1 MNIIKLLFL
10 FGLGVIWNLPPA
22 PGYSQANWYFLFP
35 FCLLLCFLDLSVKE
49 DFTTVLRKTNKGE
62 QLLISKYTWLA
73 VQGVSYVSVESL
85 NLAVS
90 RCQSSVL
97 TVCWLISSILRQT
110 FVRTTLRHLQ
120 WWSRAFK
127 NDLWIHNNTQ
137 VLFTVGYKTLLI

>member
-1 MNIIKLLFL
+1 M
-10 FGLGVIWNLPPA
+10 
-22 PGYSQANWYFLFP
+22 
-35 FCLLLCFLDLSVKE
+35 KE

-120 WWSRAFK
+120 W
-127 NDLWIHNNTQ
+127 
-137 VLFTVGYKTLLI
+137 